1 MVCGVIKFIER
12 IIARHGDCTGVNIH
26 ALCRL
31 DKSLQKACV
40 YILAE
45 IGLTLVC
52 NVDLAFELRHLFV
65 VRVFE
70 IVSLLEDLGVD
81 LPLECL
87 MQVLWVFKALVADY
101 ADPIHDFLSEV
112 ILKRHGMRV
121 FKFCVQK
128 SNENCIFHCFFL
140 GAIALHVK
148 GFNHLAY
155 LNPAVGQ
162 QFHPDSFLL
171 IEFVSYLADHH
182 VKQIKWH
189 HVVFSEHDLIK
200 GFFGEHLGF
209 LNQV

>member
-1 MVCGVIKFIER
+1 M
-12 IIARHGDCTGVNIH
+12 
-26 ALCRL
+26 
-31 DKSLQKACV
+31 QKACV
-40 YILAE
+40 YLLAKV
-45 IGLTLVC
+45 GFTLIC

-65 VRVFE
+65 IRIFE
-70 IVSLLEDLGVD
+70 IVPLLEVLGVN

-87 MQVLWVFKALVADY
+87 MQVLWVFEACVADY
-101 ADPIHDFLSEV
+101 AYFIHDFLSEM
-112 ILKRHGMRV
+112 ILKRHGMCF

-140 GAIALHVK
+140 GAIALYIK

-171 IEFVSYLADHH
+171 IEFVPYLADHH
-182 VKQIKWH
+182 IKKIKWH
-189 HVVFSEHDLIK
+189 HVVFSELYLLE
-200 GFFGEHLGF
+200 GFVGEHLGF